1 MKGASFKGP
10 KAGSTAPKVGMP
22 SAPKIHPAANIK
34 TKVRFPDSGA
44 IGAAPAIQTPVGRI

>member
-1 MKGASFKGP
+1 MKMPSFHAPAKIG
-10 KAGSTAPKVGMP
+10 GSKKVGLP
-22 SAPKIHPAANIK
+22 SAPKIHPAADIK